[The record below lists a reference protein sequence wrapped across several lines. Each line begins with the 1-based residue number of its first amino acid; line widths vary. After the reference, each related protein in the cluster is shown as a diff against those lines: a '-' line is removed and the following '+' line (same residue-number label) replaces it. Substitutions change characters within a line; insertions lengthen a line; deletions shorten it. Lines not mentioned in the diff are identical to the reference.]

1 MAKSKTSFQKGQ
13 SGNPGGR
20 SPRVGPNG
28 ETLAQMIRA
37 RTAELVNRAFDIAL
51 DPKTEAKEAIAALFG
66 LMDRGHGKPKESIEM
81 DLQADVKSN
90 APIINLT
97 VTRPASDDSA

>member
-1 MAKSKTSFQKGQ
+1 MAKSSTTFQKGK

-28 ETLAQMIRA
+28 ETLVQLCRA
-37 RTAELVNRAFDIAL
+37 KVPALIDRAYEIAM
-51 DPKTEAKEAIAALFG
+51 DKNTEPKEALVAIFG
-66 LMDRGHGKPKESIEM
+66 LCDRGYGKPTESVEM
-81 DLQADVKSN
+81 DLQANVKSN

-97 VTRPASDDSA
+97 VTRPPSDDSA